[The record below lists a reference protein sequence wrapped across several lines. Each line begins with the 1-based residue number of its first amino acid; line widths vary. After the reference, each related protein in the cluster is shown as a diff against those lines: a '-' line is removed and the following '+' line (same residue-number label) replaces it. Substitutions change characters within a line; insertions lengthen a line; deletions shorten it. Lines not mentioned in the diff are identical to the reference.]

1 MSESNIS
8 GWNIRAWL
16 LLFLGLVVFAVT
28 PTMAQDGSRIL
39 TSGTTL
45 SDSLGPDN
53 SAATYVFDAAAGTS
67 ARLSLD
73 NVLGGSLALH
83 ISDINGNT
91 VAQASTGGSA
101 DSAAVI
107 EVLLSNGGR
116 YFVFVYFAPGSTAQ
130 ETTYDLGFG
139 LVVDDGAVAEVEAA
153 AAPDQLLLGAG
164 IEVRLT
170 WSGAA
175 DLDLEVRD
183 PSGQT
188 LFWNSRTTDNGGDF
202 GFDANGLCQVTSDS
216 PEETATWQP
225 GFLPTGS
232 YEIIVYYEQAC
243 DLLTASVPFDVE
255 VIVDGVSSG
264 TISETLAPGVAG
276 QRNIYV
282 GRFVI
287 GGDGVANVSAGG
299 VYPPSSVTLLPSTY
313 NFATNVPTPITRN
326 VAVVGEITNSQ
337 PYLTYTFDGV
347 ANELVSV
354 DMQATSDSL
363 DTLLQIVDPSGN
375 VVDVNDDA
383 ASGETT
389 NSVVADAR
397 LLSSG
402 TYTIIAT
409 RYAKEAGGT
418 EGRFQLTLSGPT
430 GNVAAQISTL
440 NLPQGVVEV
449 SLFWSTT
456 ADLQLLVRDPV
467 GESVFDDNPLATS
480 GGILQEVG
488 NADCVPVTSGAPVSY
503 VYWPP
508 SSLRPGT
515 YEVEV
520 WYQDPCSDFPAPV
533 NFTLQ
538 IEVDGVVV
546 TRTRQ
551 LPQPDQRFVTN
562 FTVQP
567 TGFAIA
573 GEAGFIDGGS
583 STLSYQE
590 EALDAPTIA
599 SGESVTGS
607 ISPAD
612 TFDVYQFDGIAGETV
627 TIGMSAVTLALD
639 TNLYLIGPSGRELAA
654 NDDGDPI
661 TLGLD
666 GRSTDSQISGF
677 VLPENGPYTVIATR
691 YGNQYGGTIGVYEL
705 TMRKN

>member
-1 MSESNIS
+1 MSESNQSVRRIC
-8 GWNIRAWL
+8 AWL
-16 LLFLGLVVFAVT
+16 LLLLSIGILLTVPV
-28 PTMAQDGSRIL
+28 MAQDGGRIL
-39 TSGTTL
+39 ISGTTL
-45 SDSLGPDN
+45 ADSLGPDAG
-53 SAATYVFDAAAGTS
+53 AATYVFDAAAETTAS
-67 ARLSLD
+67 LSLD
-73 NVLGGSLALH
+73 NVQGGELALH

-91 VAQASTGGSA
+91 TAQASTSGSA
-101 DSAAVI
+101 DSAAAVD
-107 EVLLSNGGR
+107 VALSSGGR
-116 YFVFVYFAPGSTAQ
+116 YFVFIYFAPGSNAQ
-130 ETTYDLGFG
+130 ATTFDLGFD
-139 LVVDDGAVAEVEAA
+139 LAVSDRTEVEVETGAV
-153 AAPDQLLLGAG
+153 PDQLLLGAG
-164 IEVRLT
+164 IKVHLT

-183 PSGQT
+183 PTGQT

-202 GFDANGLCQVTSDS
+202 GFDANGLCQVISDS

-243 DLLTASVPFDVE
+243 DGLTASVPFSVE
-255 VIVDGVSSG
+255 VIVDGVTSG
-264 TISETLAPGVAG
+264 TITDTLAPGVAG
-276 QRNIYV
+276 QQNIFV
-282 GRFVI
+282 ARFEI
-287 GGDGVANVSAGG
+287 GGDGAADVSAGG
-299 VYPPSSVTLLPSTY
+299 LYPPSSVTLLPSTL
-313 NFATNVPTPITRN
+313 NFAIDIPTPIPRDET
-326 VAVVGEITNSQ
+326 VVGEISNSQ
-337 PYLTYTFDGV
+337 PYRTFSFEGV
-347 ANELVSV
+347 ANELISV
-354 DMQATSDSL
+354 NMQAIGANL

-383 ASGETT
+383 VLGETT
-389 NSVVADAR
+389 DSAVADAR

-418 EGRFQLTLSGPT
+418 EGQFQLTLSGPT
-430 GNVAAQISTL
+430 GNVAAQASTL

-449 SLFWSTT
+449 SLFWSST

-488 NADCVPVTSGAPVSY
+488 NADCVAATNGAPVSY
-503 VYWPP
+503 VYWPAG
-508 SSLRPGT
+508 SLRPGT

-520 WYQDPCSDFPAPV
+520 WYQDPCSDSPAPV

-546 TRTRQ
+546 ARTRQ
-551 LPQPDQRFVTN
+551 LPQLDQRFVTN

-567 TGFAIA
+567 SGFAVA

-583 STLSYQE
+583 STLPYQE
-590 EALDAPTIA
+590 EALDAPTIV
-599 SGESVTGS
+599 SGESVTGT

-612 TFDVYQFDGIAGETV
+612 TFDVYQFDGVAGETV

-639 TNLYLIGPSGRELAA
+639 TNLYLIGPAGRELAA
-654 NDDGDPI
+654 NDDGDPV

-677 VLPENGPYTVIATR
+677 VLPDNGPYTIIATR

-705 TMRKN
+705 TMTKN